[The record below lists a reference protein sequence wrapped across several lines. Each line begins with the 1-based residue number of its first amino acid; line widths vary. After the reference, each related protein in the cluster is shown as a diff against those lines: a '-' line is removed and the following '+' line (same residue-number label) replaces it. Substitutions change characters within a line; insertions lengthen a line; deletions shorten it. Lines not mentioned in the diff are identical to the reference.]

1 MIYPLNE
8 ILYGRENESTTTVCN
23 NTDESQQYNCYTL
36 SKKETDSQIAYSFLK
51 KYTRQYII
59 QTHIYT

>member
-23 NTDESQQYNCYTL
+23 NTDESQQYNYYAL
-36 SKKETDSQIAYSFLK
+36 NKKETDSQIAYSFFK
-51 KYTRQYII
+51 KYTR
-59 QTHIYT
+59 